1 MKISYYICNIFLIL
15 YFITITKEDICPE
28 EYISISGLGKCQK
41 IKDILEDKNLSFKTE
56 NLFYLATND
65 EGKIE
70 KNGYRLDIYK
80 LNDTKLNSHNM
91 RKSKLYIPKSCME
104 KMRINKDIQLDKNA
118 GIIIIVHDS
127 NNLNDNNIIDTY
139 FIIRHNSGNTTNHYI
154 NSKDFDFSFCHEDPI
169 LLDDEVNLEDLRYSN
184 ESYYINNNSSNATNM
199 TIDINK
205 ILYGRKYGIDLFD
218 PYSDFLNDIC
228 FKFKSEKGTDV
239 TLDSRVEDYYQ
250 NISFCDDRQSSHY
263 ISYNYSETKKTITF
277 RCAFGYY
284 TSIENQN
291 SYLDIIDSELKSLV
305 SVSNIKVI
313 TCYKKFL
320 NIRDLIRNYG
330 GMICIFVLI
339 IQIVCFLIFCFCGI
353 KPIEEK
359 LDDLFQLG
367 KAIVRR
373 LSRLTG
379 IHMSGNLQ
387 HRNSKSNANLQP
399 RKKFNLWGQF
409 RKFIRRNKLKLKQN
423 KKPENKK
430 KKSNPPKKLISN
442 FAGKHSVR
450 DIKGSEEIKIL
461 DVDEDIFNNKKNKKN
476 NKNEKNEIRKKTD
489 GELSDNS
496 SKNTNVSKLVDSS
509 KVEENVKELDKR
521 SDNSQLYTY
530 EADEL
535 NDLPF
540 DKAIKHDKRTFCEYF
555 GNILLFSHIILNVFF
570 LHNDYN
576 LFVVKLGLLFMTFP
590 INLTMN
596 IFFFTNKT
604 IKVNY
609 VRSLDDISMFWSNI
623 ANTVYSSI
631 LANALLIMLKLISLS
646 HKSVRTLRK
655 MRNVKDA
662 KKKSVCV
669 LRCIKLRVAIYFILS
684 FAFLTIFG
692 FYVLCFCAVY
702 ENTQINL
709 VKSTFTS
716 WLMSLL
722 YPFIICFFTSLI
734 RNFAFQWK
742 SSCMYKVKQI
752 LQFL

>member
-1 MKISYYICNIFLIL
+1 
-15 YFITITKEDICPE
+15 
-28 EYISISGLGKCQK
+28 
-41 IKDILEDKNLSFKTE
+41 
-56 NLFYLATND
+56 
-65 EGKIE
+65 
-70 KNGYRLDIYK
+70 
-80 LNDTKLNSHNM
+80 M

>member
-1 MKISYYICNIFLIL
+1 MKISYHIINIFFVLNFIIL
-15 YFITITKEDICPE
+15 TNEDICPE

-41 IKDILEDKNLSFKTE
+41 IKDILEDKTLLLKTE

-70 KNGYRLDIYK
+70 KNGYKLDIYK
-80 LNDTKLNSHNM
+80 LNDTKLNSHKM

-104 KMRINKDIQLDKNA
+104 KMRIHKDIYLDKNS

-139 FIIRHNSGNTTNHYI
+139 FIIRHNSENTKNHYI
-154 NSKDFDFSFCHEDPI
+154 NSKTFDFSFCHEDPI
-169 LLDDEVNLEDLRYSN
+169 LLDDEVNIEDLRYSN
-184 ESYYINNNSSNATNM
+184 DSYYTNNSSNTTNI
-199 TIDINK
+199 TIDIDK

-250 NISFCDDRQSSHY
+250 NISFCDDRESSHY

-284 TSIENQN
+284 TSVENQN

-320 NIRDLIRNYG
+320 NIRDIIRNYG

-373 LSRLTG
+373 LSMVPGFHIDRN
-379 IHMSGNLQ
+379 HRP
-387 HRNSKSNANLQP
+387 RNSQSNANLNP

-409 RKFIRRNKLKLKQN
+409 RKFIKRNKLMLKQN
-423 KKPENKK
+423 KKLENKK
-430 KKSNPPKKLISN
+430 KKSNPPKKIISN
-442 FAGKHSVR
+442 FADKRSDR
-450 DIKGSEEIKIL
+450 DMKGSEEIKII
-461 DVDEDIFNNKKNKKN
+461 DINEDIFNNNKKS
-476 NKNEKNEIRKKTD
+476 KKSEKSEISLRKKTD
-489 GELSDNS
+489 GELSSNS
-496 SKNTNVSKLVDSS
+496 SNNTDIPKNVDSL
-509 KVEENVKELDKR
+509 KVEENMKELDKK
-521 SDNSQLYTY
+521 SENSQLYNY

-535 NDLPF
+535 NELPF
-540 DKAIKHDKRTFCEYF
+540 DKAIKHDKRTFCEYY

-570 LHNDYN
+570 RHNDYN

-609 VRSLDDISMFWSNI
+609 VKSLDDISLFWSNI

-631 LANALLIMLKLISLS
+631 LANALLIMLKLICLT
-646 HKSVRTLRK
+646 HNSVKTLRK
-655 MRNVKDA
+655 IRNVKEA
-662 KKKSVCV
+662 KKKSACV
-669 LRCIKLRVAIYFILS
+669 LRCIRFRVSIYFILS
-684 FAFLTIFG
+684 FAFLIIFG
-692 FYVLCFCAVY
+692 FYVLCFCAVF

-709 VKSTFTS
+709 VKSTLTS

>member
-1 MKISYYICNIFLIL
+1 MKISYHIINIFLVL

-28 EYISISGLGKCQK
+28 EYISVSGLGKCQK
-41 IKDILEDKNLSFKTE
+41 IKDILEDKTLLLRTE

-70 KNGYRLDIYK
+70 KNGYKLDIYK
-80 LNDTKLNSHNM
+80 LNDTKLNSHKM

-104 KMRINKDIQLDKNA
+104 KMRIHKDIYLDKNS

-139 FIIRHNSGNTTNHYI
+139 FIIRHNSENTKNHYI
-154 NSKDFDFSFCHEDPI
+154 NSKTFDFSFCHEDPI
-169 LLDDEVNLEDLRYSN
+169 LLDDEVNIEDLRYSN
-184 ESYYINNNSSNATNM
+184 DSYYTNNSSNTTNI
-199 TIDINK
+199 TIDIDK

-250 NISFCDDRQSSHY
+250 NISFCDDRESSHY
-263 ISYNYSETKKTITF
+263 ISYNYSDTKKSITF

-320 NIRDLIRNYG
+320 NIRDIIRNYG

-373 LSRLTG
+373 LSMIPG
-379 IHMSGNLQ
+379 FHIDGN
-387 HRNSKSNANLQP
+387 HRPRNSQSNANLKP

-409 RKFIRRNKLKLKQN
+409 RKFIKRNKLMLKQN
-423 KKPENKK
+423 KKLENTK
-430 KKSNPPKKLISN
+430 KKSNPPKKIVSN
-442 FAGKHSVR
+442 FADKRSDR
-450 DIKGSEEIKIL
+450 DMKGSEEIKII
-461 DVDEDIFNNKKNKKN
+461 DINEDIFNNNKKNKKS
-476 NKNEKNEIRKKTD
+476 EKSEISLRKKTD
-489 GELSDNS
+489 GELSSNS
-496 SKNTNVSKLVDSS
+496 SNNTDIPKNVDSL
-509 KVEENVKELDKR
+509 KVEENMKELDKK
-521 SDNSQLYTY
+521 SENSQLYNY

-535 NDLPF
+535 NELPF
-540 DKAIKHDKRTFCEYF
+540 DKAIKHDKRTFCEYY

-570 LHNDYN
+570 RHNDYN

-609 VRSLDDISMFWSNI
+609 VKSLDDISLFWSNI

-631 LANALLIMLKLISLS
+631 LANALLIMLKLICLT
-646 HKSVRTLRK
+646 HNSVKTLRK
-655 MRNVKDA
+655 IRNVKEA
-662 KKKSVCV
+662 KKKSACV
-669 LRCIKLRVAIYFILS
+669 LRCIRFRVSIYFILS
-684 FAFLTIFG
+684 FAFLIIFG
-692 FYVLCFCAVY
+692 FYVLCFCAVF

-709 VKSTFTS
+709 VKSTLTS